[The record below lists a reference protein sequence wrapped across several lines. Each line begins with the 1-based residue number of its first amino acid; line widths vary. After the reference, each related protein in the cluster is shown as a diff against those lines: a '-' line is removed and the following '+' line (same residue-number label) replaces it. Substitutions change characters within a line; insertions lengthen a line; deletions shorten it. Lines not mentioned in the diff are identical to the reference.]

1 MPALII
7 FIILGIVQG
16 FTEPLPISSS
26 GHLVIFQ
33 ELLGLDPDTLGLSYS
48 AFINFGSTIAICIYF
63 FDKLWDLLKG
73 FLNFIKTKGLES
85 KAQMD
90 YCLKIIVAT
99 LPLVLAGVIFLVLDI
114 EFTEDITMVGYALFF
129 TALSL
134 LFISFKDSGDKTND
148 NMTYKDAL
156 IIGLFQVIA
165 LMPGI
170 SRSGMT
176 ITAALL
182 IGYQNK
188 EAFDFSFIMFVP
200 ASLGALIFSLLDI
213 VSDDNVMSFLPEYLL
228 SFVLA
233 GVFTWI
239 GLIITQKVVIAAKL
253 KYFAYYCF
261 IMSLSIIMFF

>member
-1 MPALII
+1 MPGILI

-16 FTEPLPISSS
+16 LTEPLPISSS
-26 GHLVIFQ
+26 GHLVIF
-33 ELLGLDPDTLGLSYS
+33 EYLLGLDNDALGISYS

-63 FDKLWDLLKG
+63 WDKLVSLLIG
-73 FLNFIKTKGLES
+73 FLKFIISGGKKCIPE
-85 KAQMD
+85 ME
-90 YCLKIIVAT
+90 YCLKIILAT
-99 LPLVLAGVIFLVLDI
+99 IPLAIAGVLFLIFDV
-114 EFTEDITMVGYALFF
+114 EFVENIKVVGYALFI

-134 LFISFKDSGDKTND
+134 LFVSNKTNGTKTND
-148 NMTYKDAL
+148 NMTYTDAL

-170 SRSGMT
+170 SRSGIT

-182 IGYQNK
+182 IGYKNK

-200 ASLGALIFSLLDI
+200 ASLGALVFSLLDI
-213 VSDDNVMSFLPEYLL
+213 IQDPNVSDFIFPYIL

-233 GVFTWI
+233 GIFTWF
-239 GLIITQKVVIAAKL
+239 GLIITKKVVIAAKL

-261 IMSLSIIMFF
+261 VVSTLIIVFI

>member
-1 MPALII
+1 MPSIII

-33 ELLGLDPDTLGLSYS
+33 ALLNVDPNALGISYS

-63 FDKLWDLLKG
+63 FDTLWDLLKG
-73 FLNFIKTKGLES
+73 FINFIITKGQEN

-99 LPLVLAGVIFLVLDI
+99 LPLVFAGIIFLLFDI
-114 EFTEDITMVGYALFF
+114 EFVENVKVVGYALFF
-129 TALSL
+129 TSMT
-134 LFISFKDSGDKTND
+134 LFFVSSKNSGDKLNES
-148 NMTYKDAL
+148 MTYKDAL
-156 IIGLFQVIA
+156 IIGLFQAIA
-165 LMPGI
+165 LVPGI

-182 IGYQNK
+182 IGYKNK
-188 EAFDFSFIMFVP
+188 DAFDFSFIMFVP

-213 VSDDNVMSFLPEYLL
+213 ATDPNVTSFLGEYVL
-228 SFVLA
+228 SLILA
-233 GVFTWI
+233 FVFTLV
-239 GLIITQKVVIAAKL
+239 GLVITKKIVLAAKL
-253 KYFAYYCF
+253 KYFAIYCL
-261 IMSLSIIMFF
+261 IVSTTIILFV